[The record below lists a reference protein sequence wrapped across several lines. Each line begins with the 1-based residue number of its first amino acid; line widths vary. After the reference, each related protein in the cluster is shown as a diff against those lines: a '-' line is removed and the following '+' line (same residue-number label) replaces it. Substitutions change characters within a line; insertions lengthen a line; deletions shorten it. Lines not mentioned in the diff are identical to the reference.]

1 MGKKQPY
8 KLEKSVST
16 LSTLVR
22 VIWVVGPCYES
33 IIKFP
38 HGLARE
44 KSYTPK
50 FVTFL
55 PFLFV
60 TANRT
65 FALNRNLR
73 IRQQHL
79 TPLLYFILLNWP
91 HCFIWSWHYGCH
103 LFFVRWIFLLWII
116 TFVLESPMSFL
127 RKYRKKVQIVNIRET
142 EIKLKWNW
150 RNQKKKKKKSTI
162 FQLVWTTGQQCY
174 MAWTNHLPP
183 LYLSTYLTQF
193 LLKTHFTPSITKLIN
208 N

>member
-60 TANRT
+60 TAIAHSHSNEIWEFDNNT
-65 FALNRNLR
+65 S
-73 IRQQHL
+73 
-79 TPLLYFILLNWP
+79 P
-91 HCFIWSWHYGCH
+91 HCFILFCWIDPIALFDPDIMDVIYFLSVEYFYYESLLLFWSRPWVFCANIGKG
-103 LFFVRWIFLLWII
+103 
-116 TFVLESPMSFL
+116 TNS
-127 RKYRKKVQIVNIRET
+127 KYKRNWNKTKM
-142 EIKLKWNW
+142 KLTKL
-150 RNQKKKKKKSTI
+150 KKKKIDNISIGLNNWPTMLYGMNKPPPSPLLEHVFDSISTQNT
-162 FQLVWTTGQQCY
+162 F
-174 MAWTNHLPP
+174 
-183 LYLSTYLTQF
+183 
-193 LLKTHFTPSITKLIN
+193 
-208 N
+208 

>member
-150 RNQKKKKKKSTI
+150 RNQKKKRNRQYFNWSEQPANNVI
-162 FQLVWTTGQQCY
+162 WLEQTTS
-174 MAWTNHLPP
+174 LPFTWARIW
-183 LYLSTYLTQF
+183 LNFYSKHI
-193 LLKTHFTPSITKLIN
+193 LLHQSPNL
-208 N
+208 

>member
-150 RNQKKKKKKSTI
+150 RNQKKEKEIDNISIGLNNRPTMLYGLNKPPPSPLLEHVFDSISTQNTFYSI
-162 FQLVWTTGQQCY
+162 
-174 MAWTNHLPP
+174 NHQ
-183 LYLSTYLTQF
+183 TY
-193 LLKTHFTPSITKLIN
+193 K
-208 N
+208 

>member
-8 KLEKSVST
+8 KLERSVST

-150 RNQKKKKKKSTI
+150 RNQKKKRNRQYFNWSEQPANNVIWLEQTNSLPFTWARIWLNFYSKHI
-162 FQLVWTTGQQCY
+162 LVNQSP
-174 MAWTNHLPP
+174 NL
-183 LYLSTYLTQF
+183 
-193 LLKTHFTPSITKLIN
+193 
-208 N
+208 

>member
-60 TANRT
+60 TAIAHSHSNEIWEFDNNT
-65 FALNRNLR
+65 S
-73 IRQQHL
+73 
-79 TPLLYFILLNWP
+79 P
-91 HCFIWSWHYGCH
+91 HCFILFCWIDPIALFDPDIMDVIYFLSVEYFYYESLLLFWSRPWVFCA
-103 LFFVRWIFLLWII
+103 
-116 TFVLESPMSFL
+116 
-127 RKYRKKVQIVNIRET
+127 NIGKRY
-142 EIKLKWNW
+142 K
-150 RNQKKKKKKSTI
+150 
-162 FQLVWTTGQQCY
+162 
-174 MAWTNHLPP
+174 
-183 LYLSTYLTQF
+183 
-193 LLKTHFTPSITKLIN
+193 
-208 N
+208 

>member
-150 RNQKKKKKKSTI
+150 RNQKKKRNRQYFNWSEQPANNVIWLEQTTSLPFTWARIWLNFYSKHI
-162 FQLVWTTGQQCY
+162 LVNQSP
-174 MAWTNHLPP
+174 NL
-183 LYLSTYLTQF
+183 
-193 LLKTHFTPSITKLIN
+193 
-208 N
+208 

>member
-8 KLEKSVST
+8 KLERSVST

-22 VIWVVGPCYES
+22 VIGLVGPCYES

-91 HCFIWSWHYGCH
+91 HCFIWSWHYGCY
-103 LFFVRWIFLLWII
+103 LFLVRWIFLLWII

-150 RNQKKKKKKSTI
+150 RNQKKKRNRQYFNWSEQPANNVIWLEQTTSLPFTWARIWLNFYSKHI
-162 FQLVWTTGQQCY
+162 LVNQSP
-174 MAWTNHLPP
+174 NL
-183 LYLSTYLTQF
+183 
-193 LLKTHFTPSITKLIN
+193 
-208 N
+208 